1 MNLETHLQ
9 PRHRRAFTLVEML
22 VVIAIMSV
30 LMTAGAIGLGNLGGK
45 GVTSGVATAE
55 ALFAEA
61 RATAV
66 GRGLRSCVLV
76 AKTLKNA
83 PADDLRRILVAT
95 EEVDPT
101 TGQAKDPTS
110 LSPSWELASRGAVLP
125 DQTFF
130 SAKLSNKTG
139 NEKGSSVSID
149 TIQSTKIK
157 GVKSSYEGEY
167 YIYMFNSQ
175 GLAADPLGAKGFGGG
190 SSFVI
195 GSGARAA
202 SKSSKDAPPKV
213 TASGKKDFGGFIV
226 WKNGWTSVFRNPD
239 QTGSTF
245 NSLKVGSE
253 F

>member
-1 MNLETHLQ
+1 MDT
-9 PRHRRAFTLVEML
+9 
-22 VVIAIMSV
+22 
-30 LMTAGAIGLGNLGGK
+30 
-45 GVTSGVATAE
+45 
-55 ALFAEA
+55 
-61 RATAV
+61 
-66 GRGLRSCVLV
+66 
-76 AKTLKNA
+76 
-83 PADDLRRILVAT
+83 
-95 EEVDPT
+95 T
-101 TGQAKDPTS
+101 TGQAKDPTGI
-110 LSPSWELASRGAVLP
+110 SPSWELSSRGALLP

-157 GVKSSYEGEY
+157 GVKSPYEGEY

-202 SKSSKDAPPKV
+202 SKSSKEAPPKV
-213 TASGKKDFGGFIV
+213 TASGKKDFGGFLV
-226 WKNGWTSVFRNPD
+226 WKNGLTSVFRNPD
-239 QTGSTF
+239 QTGSAF
-245 NSLKVGSE
+245 NSLIVGSE